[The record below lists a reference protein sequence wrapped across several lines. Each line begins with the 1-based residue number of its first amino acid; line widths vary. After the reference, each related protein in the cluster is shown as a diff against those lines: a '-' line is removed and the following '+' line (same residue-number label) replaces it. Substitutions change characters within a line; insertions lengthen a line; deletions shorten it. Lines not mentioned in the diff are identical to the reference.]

1 MSTAVATVG
10 LVKRYGDHHALRG
23 VDLEVPAGRVYG
35 LVGPNGSGKTTLLS
49 ILAGLRS
56 PTAGEIHL
64 GVDRRR
70 VAVLP
75 DTPEF
80 EPWLTA
86 HEVVDLARRLV
97 APHLPAG
104 AVDGALRD
112 AGLADA
118 AHRRVGGFSRGMTQR
133 LAWAATVV
141 GEPELLLLD
150 EPASALDPLGRRE
163 VLDLVAGRRA
173 RSTVVFSSHILSDV
187 QDVSDVVGIL
197 HDGRLRAQ
205 GPLAELLVGR
215 ARPVLRLWVRDPVE
229 PVAVALAAEPWV
241 TDVAPGATD
250 GELRV
255 GVRSID
261 EAERALPGALAAAGA
276 ALHRLEQQAPDLEA
290 VFRELTS

>member
-1 MSTAVATVG
+1 MTTAVATRG
-10 LVKRYGDHHALRG
+10 LVKRYGEHEALRG
-23 VDLEVPAGRVYG
+23 VDLQVPTGSVYG

-49 ILAGLRS
+49 IVAGLRS
-56 PTAGEIHL
+56 ATAGEIHL
-64 GVDRRR
+64 GVDRGR

-80 EPWLTA
+80 EPWLTGF
-86 HEVVDLARRLV
+86 EVVDLARRLT
-97 APHLPAG
+97 APELG
-104 AVDGALRD
+104 VDHVDAALAD

-141 GEPELLLLD
+141 GEPDLLLLD

-163 VLDLVAGRRA
+163 VLDLVAARRS
-173 RSTVVFSSHILSDV
+173 RSTVVFSSHILADV
-187 QDVSDVVGIL
+187 AEVADVVGIL
-197 HDGRLRAQ
+197 HDGRLQAQ
-205 GPLAELLVGR
+205 APLTDLLVGR
-215 ARPVLRLWVRDPVE
+215 AAPVLRVWVRDDPS
-229 PVAVALAAEPWV
+229 PVADHLRAEAWV
-241 TDVAPGATD
+241 DHVSAGVTE

-255 GVRSID
+255 AVRSVP

-276 ALHRLEQQAPDLEA
+276 AVRRIEQEAPDLET

>member
-1 MSTAVATVG
+1 MTAAVTTVG
-10 LVKRYGDHHALRG
+10 LVKRYGHHEALRG
-23 VDLEVPAGRVYG
+23 LDLEVPAGRVYG

-49 ILAGLRS
+49 ILAGLR
-56 PTAGEIHL
+56 TATSGEVHL
-64 GVDRRR
+64 AVERRR

-80 EPWLTA
+80 DPWLTA

-97 APHLPAG
+97 APEVPVG
-104 AVDGALRD
+104 AVGDALAD
-112 AGLADA
+112 AGLTDA

-141 GEPELLLLD
+141 GEPDLLLLD

-163 VLDLVAGRRA
+163 VLDLVAARRGRA
-173 RSTVVFSSHILSDV
+173 TIVFSSHILGDV

-197 HDGRLRAQ
+197 HQGRLRAQ
-205 GPLAELLVGR
+205 GPLDELLVGR
-215 ARPVLRLWVRDPVE
+215 AAPVLRVWVRDPVE
-229 PVAVALAAEPWV
+229 PAAAALGGEPWV
-241 TDVAPGATD
+241 ERVDPGDTP

-255 GVRSID
+255 GVRSLD
-261 EAERALPGALAAAGA
+261 EAERALPAVLAGVDAR
-276 ALHRLEQQAPDLEA
+276 LHRLEPEAPDLEA